1 MVSVMPSRSCIEFTN
16 KQRNFCKETKLQEYL
31 LAMDRRR
38 VASKSDKNRLNRKL
52 PRDYI

>member
-16 KQRNFCKETKLQEYL
+16 KQINFCKETKLQEYL
-31 LAMDRRR
+31 LAMDRRF
-38 VASKSDKNRLNRKL
+38 ASKSDKNRLTRKL